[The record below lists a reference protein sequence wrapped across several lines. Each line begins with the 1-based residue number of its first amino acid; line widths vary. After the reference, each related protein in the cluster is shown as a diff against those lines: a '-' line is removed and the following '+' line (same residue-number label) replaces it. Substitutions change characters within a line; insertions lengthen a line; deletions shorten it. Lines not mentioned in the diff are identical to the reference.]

1 MLVEPLADVPAG
13 RNDSIW
19 RGRFDVVHSELNE
32 IGCVPVP
39 AVPRLSVR
47 ARQRDRVA
55 VDRVVD
61 DAYQLTVYTHAVTVQ
76 VALVGELEH
85 VVGLRVIAH
94 ETNDT
99 SSLSGRD
106 RPSYDEAMPTRRAIR

>member
-1 MLVEPLADVPAG
+1 
-13 RNDSIW
+13 
-19 RGRFDVVHSELNE
+19 
-32 IGCVPVP
+32 
-39 AVPRLSVR
+39 
-47 ARQRDRVA
+47 
-55 VDRVVD
+55 
-61 DAYQLTVYTHAVTVQ
+61 VQ
-76 VALVGELEH
+76 VELVGELEH